1 MTPLK
6 GASRGPS
13 RLKGSGL
20 FLLLVFL
27 CLLSTGS
34 AGSADRPG
42 GTLHA
47 LLING
52 GDRPSSNYLSH
63 LHHLEDM
70 VHLLRLRGVAPEH
83 IHVFS
88 ADGEDPSADLTTR
101 DSPPSDF
108 WLLEGTSLGSRL
120 RPQARLINTNWAGV
134 TLHPARQA
142 ALREWFKAARKRI
155 VPGDQLLI
163 FVTDHGTGDRDDADN
178 SAISL
183 WGEKLTVRELKA
195 LLARL
200 PAGVQVV
207 MVMSQCY
214 SGAFANV
221 ISDAGPSEPTGNVC
235 GFFSTTGQQK
245 AYGCY
250 PEGRDRDQIG
260 HAFHFIEALGRRA
273 TTAEAHAEVLADD
286 DTPDVPLRTSD
297 VYLSR
302 LVSAEAAG
310 RRIDADALVD
320 SLLAQ
325 AWRKRID
332 WEPEIRLL
340 DRIGTAFGTFS
351 PRSLGEISSREK
363 ELQALTEQ
371 MSTYAER
378 WKVVQVELKE
388 SLLQSFLGEQP
399 DWRARLEPGA
409 LDGLSLEE
417 RAVLLEELLPPLLEH
432 AHHRPEFWQR
442 LERFRDHA
450 VRGSEAGWRLEVRK
464 AALQRMRTILI
475 GIAGRMLLAQDREH
489 EPSDETVLHTAQ
501 RQALARL
508 EHCEAFAAGEPPDP
522 ATVAR
527 SYMAPPFPPLS
538 EELVLLEEISPSWL
552 GVRFRPVAAPVR
564 AAHGSPAGAN
574 LLEAVYPDSPA
585 REGGLEVGDIVL
597 GPPGQPFD
605 SPREL
610 REWTMTAPR
619 GVALPLLVVRPGEHS
634 GDDLQFEASLV
645 LRAYP
650 AHLPK
655 TSGAPRV
662 GDRAPVL
669 PATLKPVGSSDRAG
683 LEERPRVLF
692 FWATWCGPCKK
703 AVPEVMAFAQS
714 RGLSVLAIS
723 DEDEDTVSN
732 FLKGRG
738 EAFFDQVAV
747 DTLRQTFASYGISGT
762 PTILLVDR
770 EGIIRHRQVGYNADK
785 GVSIE
790 GWSWARPMTG
800 SEEGKS
806 R

>member
-1 MTPLK
+1 MRRPCVR
-6 GASRGPS
+6 GAA
-13 RLKGSGL
+13 
-20 FLLLVFL
+20 LVSVF
-27 CLLSTGS
+27 CLSTAAS
-34 AGSADRPG
+34 ARSAESPPEEV
-42 GTLHA
+42 HA

-52 GDRPSSNYLSH
+52 GDRPAANYLSH

-70 VHLLRLRGVAPEH
+70 VHLLRVRGVAPER

-88 ADGEDPSADLTTR
+88 ADGEDPAADLTTR
-101 DSPPSDF
+101 DSPPADF
-108 WLLEGTSLGSRL
+108 WLLEGTSLGDRL
-120 RPQARLINTNWAGV
+120 RPQARIINTQWAGV

-142 ALREWFKAARKRI
+142 ALREWFEAARKRI
-155 VPGDQLLI
+155 VPGDRLLI
-163 FVTDHGTGDRDDADN
+163 FVTDHGTGDRDDPES

-221 ISDAGPSEPTGNVC
+221 ISESGPREPSGNVC
-235 GFFSTTGQQK
+235 GFFSTTGQQR

-297 VYLSR
+297 AYLSR
-302 LVSAEAAG
+302 LVSDEAVA
-310 RRIDADALVD
+310 RRMDADALVD
-320 SLLAQ
+320 SLLGQ
-325 AWRKRID
+325 AWRKRAD

-351 PRSLGEISSREK
+351 PRRLGEISSREK
-363 ELQALTEQ
+363 ELQAVTEQ
-371 MSTYAER
+371 MSIYAGR
-378 WKVVQVELKE
+378 WKLAQVEVGE

-399 DWRARLEPGA
+399 DWRARLEPRA
-409 LDGLSLEE
+409 LEGLSPED

-432 AHHRPEFWQR
+432 ARSRPEPWQKLDR
-442 LERFRDHA
+442 YRDYA

-464 AALQRMRTILI
+464 AALQRMRAILV
-475 GIAGRMLLAQDREH
+475 GIAGRVLLAQGREH
-489 EPSDETVLHTAQ
+489 EASGEAVGQGAR

-508 EHCEAFAAGEPPDP
+508 ERCEAFVAGEPPDP

-527 SYMAPPFPPLS
+527 SYAAAPFPPLS
-538 EELVLLEEISPSWL
+538 QELALLEEISPSWL
-552 GVRFRPVAAPVR
+552 GVRFRPVAPPVR
-564 AAHGSPAGAN
+564 AARRLPAGAN
-574 LLEAVYPDSPA
+574 LLEAVYADSPA
-585 REGGLEVGDIVL
+585 REAGLQAGDIVL

-619 GVALPLLVVRPGEHS
+619 GVALPLLVVRPGEDG

-650 AHLPK
+650 ARLPK
-655 TSGAPRV
+655 PSGPPLV
-662 GDRAPVL
+662 GDRAPIL
-669 PATLKPVGSSDRAG
+669 PTTLKPVGSNQRAD
-683 LEERPRVLF
+683 LEGRPRVLF

-714 RGLSVLAIS
+714 RGLPVLAIS
-723 DEDEDTVSN
+723 DEDEDTVSK
-732 FLKGRG
+732 FLEGRG

-762 PTILLVDR
+762 PTILLIDR
-770 EGIIRHRQVGYNADK
+770 DGVIRHRQVGYSADK
-785 GVSIE
+785 GVTVD
-790 GWSWARPMTG
+790 GWSWTRATTG
-800 SEEGKS
+800 SKEGKAP
-806 R
+806 

>member
-1 MTPLK
+1 MTRAVRK
-6 GASRGPS
+6 TW
-13 RLKGSGL
+13 
-20 FLLLVFL
+20 LVSFF
-27 CLLSTGS
+27 CCLSTAAS
-34 AGSADRPG
+34 ARCAESPS
-42 GTLHA
+42 GTVHA

-52 GDRPSSNYLSH
+52 GDQPTANYLSH

-70 VHLLRLRGVAPEH
+70 VHLLRVRGVAPEH

-88 ADGEDPSADLTTR
+88 ADGEDPSADLTTL
-101 DSPPSDF
+101 DSPPAAF
-108 WLLEGTSLGSRL
+108 WLLDGTSLGNRL
-120 RPQARLINTNWAGV
+120 RPQARLVNTRWAGV
-134 TLHPARQA
+134 TLHPARQW
-142 ALREWFKAARKRI
+142 ALREWFETARKRI
-155 VPGDQLLI
+155 VGGDQLLI
-163 FVTDHGTGDRDDADN
+163 FVTDHGTGDRDDPES

-183 WGEKLTVRELKA
+183 WREKLTVRELKA

-221 ISDAGPSEPTGNVC
+221 ISDGGPSEPSGNVC

-260 HAFHFIEALGRRA
+260 HAFRFIEALGRRA

-297 VYLSR
+297 AYLSR
-302 LVSAEAAG
+302 LVSAEAAA
-310 RRIDADALVD
+310 RRMDPDAQVD
-320 SLLAQ
+320 SLLVQ
-325 AWRKRID
+325 AWRKRAD

-351 PRSLGEISSREK
+351 PRRLGEISSREK

-378 WKVVQVELKE
+378 WKVAQVELKE

-399 DWRARLEPGA
+399 DWRARLEPRA
-409 LDGLSLEE
+409 LEGLSPEDLS
-417 RAVLLEELLPPLLEH
+417 VLLEEFLPLLLEH
-432 AHHRPEFWQR
+432 ARSRPELWQK
-442 LERFRDHA
+442 LDRFRDYA
-450 VRGSEAGWRLEVRK
+450 VRGSEAGWRLEVRN
-464 AALQRMRTILI
+464 AALQRMRTILV
-475 GIAGRMLLAQDREH
+475 GIAGRVLLAQGRERD
-489 EPSDETVLHTAQ
+489 PSDGTDRHTAQ

-508 EHCEAFAAGEPPDP
+508 ERCEAFAAGEPPDP

-527 SYMAPPFPPLS
+527 SLAAPPFPPLRA
-538 EELVLLEEISPSWL
+538 ELALLEEISPSWL
-552 GVRFRPVAAPVR
+552 GVRFRPVTPPVR
-564 AAHGSPAGAN
+564 AARRLPAGASQ
-574 LLEAVYPDSPA
+574 LEAVYPDSPA
-585 REGGLEVGDIVL
+585 QEAGLDAGDIVL

-619 GVALPLLVVRPGEHS
+619 GVALPLLVVRPGEDS
-634 GDDLQFEASLV
+634 GDDLQFEAALV

-650 AHLPK
+650 ARLPK
-655 TSGAPRV
+655 PSGPPLA

-669 PATLKPVGSSDRAG
+669 PATLRPVGASRLTD
-683 LEERPRVLF
+683 LEGRPRVLF
-692 FWATWCGPCKK
+692 FWATWCAPCKK

-714 RGLSVLAIS
+714 RGLPVLAIS
-723 DEDEDTVSN
+723 DEDEDAVSK
-732 FLKGRG
+732 FLEGRK
-738 EAFFDQVAV
+738 EAFFDRVAV
-747 DTLRQTFASYGISGT
+747 DTRRQTFASYGISGT

-770 EGIIRHRQVGYNADK
+770 DGIIRHRQVGYDADK
-785 GVSIE
+785 GVTVE
-790 GWSWARPMTG
+790 GWSWVTPVTGMT
-800 SEEGKS
+800 EGKS

>member
-1 MTPLK
+1 M
-6 GASRGPS
+6 
-13 RLKGSGL
+13 
-20 FLLLVFL
+20 
-27 CLLSTGS
+27 
-34 AGSADRPG
+34 
-42 GTLHA
+42 HA

-52 GDRPSSNYLSH
+52 GDRPTSNYLSH

-70 VHLLRLRGVAPEH
+70 VHLLRARGVAPEH

-101 DSPPSDF
+101 DSPPADF
-108 WLLEGTSLGSRL
+108 WLLEGTSLGNRL
-120 RPQARLINTNWAGV
+120 RPQARLINTQWAGV

-142 ALREWFKAARKRI
+142 ALREWFEAARRRI

-183 WGEKLTVRELKA
+183 WGEKLTVWELKA

-221 ISDAGPSEPTGNVC
+221 ISDAGPSESSGNVC
-235 GFFSTTGQQK
+235 GFFSTTGQQR

-260 HAFHFIEALGRRA
+260 YAFHFIEALGHRA
-273 TTAEAHAEVLADD
+273 TTAEAHAAVLAND

-297 VYLSR
+297 AYLSR
-302 LVSAEAAG
+302 LVSAEAAA
-310 RRIDADALVD
+310 RRMDADALVD
-320 SLLAQ
+320 SLLSR
-325 AWRKRID
+325 AWRKSAD

-351 PRSLGEISSREK
+351 PRSLGEIHSREK
-363 ELQALTEQ
+363 ELLALSEQ
-371 MSTYAER
+371 LSTYAER
-378 WKVVQVELKE
+378 WKVVQVELEE

-399 DWRARLEPGA
+399 DWRTRVEPGA
-409 LDGLSLEE
+409 LDALRLED
-417 RAVLLEELLPPLLEH
+417 RALLLEELLPPLLEH
-432 AHHRPEFWQR
+432 ARRRPEFWQR

-450 VRGSEAGWRLEVRK
+450 VRGSEASWRLEVRK
-464 AALQRMRTILI
+464 AALQRMQAILVGI
-475 GIAGRMLLAQDREH
+475 GGRVLLAQDREH
-489 EPSDETVLHTAQ
+489 EPSDERALHSGQ

-508 EHCEAFAAGEPPDP
+508 ERCEAFAPGEPPDP
-522 ATVAR
+522 ATVDR
-527 SYMAPPFPPLS
+527 SHEVPPFPPLS
-538 EELVLLEEISPSWL
+538 EELALLEEISPSWL

-564 AAHGSPAGAN
+564 AAHGLPAGAN

-634 GDDLQFEASLV
+634 GDDLPFEASLV

-655 TSGAPRV
+655 TSGPPLV

-683 LEERPRVLF
+683 LAGRPRILF
-692 FWATWCGPCKK
+692 FWATWCGPCKQ

-714 RGLSVLAIS
+714 RALSVLAIS
-723 DEDEDTVSN
+723 DEDEDTVGN
-732 FLKGRG
+732 FLKGRR

-747 DTLRQTFASYGISGT
+747 DTFRQTFASYGISGT
-762 PTILLVDR
+762 PTILLVDQQ
-770 EGIIRHRQVGYNADK
+770 GIIRLRQVGYDADK
-785 GVSIE
+785 GVTVE
-790 GWSWARPMTG
+790 GWRWIRATTG
-800 SEEGKS
+800 SKEGKS

>member
-1 MTPLK
+1 MSSPS
-6 GASRGPS
+6 SRTERRRVRQVAFVS
-13 RLKGSGL
+13 
-20 FLLLVFL
+20 LL
-27 CLLSTGS
+27 CCLSTAAFARDAQS
-34 AGSADRPG
+34 PPG
-42 GTLHA
+42 TVHA

-52 GDRPSSNYLSH
+52 GDRPTSNYLSH

-70 VHLLRLRGVAPEH
+70 VHVLRGRGVAPEH

-101 DSPPSDF
+101 DSPPADF
-108 WLLEGTSLGSRL
+108 WLLEGTSLDSRL
-120 RPQARLINTNWAGV
+120 RPQARLVNTYWAGV

-142 ALREWFKAARKRI
+142 ALREWFEAARTRI
-155 VPGDQLLI
+155 VPGDRLLI
-163 FVTDHGTGDRDDADN
+163 FVTDHGTGDRDDPEN

-200 PAGVQVV
+200 PAGIQVV

-214 SGAFANV
+214 SGAFANL
-221 ISDAGPSEPTGNVC
+221 ISDAGPSEPSGNVC

-250 PEGRDRDQIG
+250 PEGRDRDKVG

-273 TTAEAHAEVLADD
+273 TTAEAHADVLADD
-286 DTPDVPLRTSD
+286 DTPDVPLQTSD
-297 VYLSR
+297 AYLSR
-302 LVSAEAAG
+302 LVSTEAAA
-310 RRIDADALVD
+310 RRIDVDALVD

-325 AWRKRID
+325 AWRKRTD

-351 PRSLGEISSREK
+351 PRRLGEINSREK

-371 MSTYAER
+371 MSTYADR
-378 WKVVQVELKE
+378 WKVAQTELKE

-399 DWRARLEPGA
+399 DWRARLEPAA
-409 LDGLSLEE
+409 LDGLRLED

-432 AHHRPEFWQR
+432 ARRRPEFWQR

-464 AALQRMRTILI
+464 AALQRMRTILV
-475 GIAGRMLLAQDREH
+475 GIAGRVLVAHDREH
-489 EPSDETVLHTAQ
+489 APSDETMPHAAQ
-501 RQALARL
+501 RQALGRL
-508 EHCEAFAAGEPPDP
+508 ERCEAFAAGEPPDP
-522 ATVAR
+522 ATVDR
-527 SYMAPPFPPLS
+527 SDVAPPFPPLS
-538 EELVLLEEISPSWL
+538 EELALLEEISPSWL
-552 GVRFRPVAAPVR
+552 GVRFRPVAPPVR
-564 AAHGSPAGAN
+564 AAHGLPAGAN
-574 LLEAVYPDSPA
+574 LLDAVYPDSPA
-585 REGGLEVGDIVL
+585 REGGLEAGDIVL
-597 GPPGQPFD
+597 GPPGQPFA

-619 GVALPLLVVRPGEHS
+619 GVALPLLVVRPGEQS
-634 GDDLQFEASLV
+634 GDDVQFEASLV

-655 TSGAPRV
+655 PSGPPLV
-662 GDRAPVL
+662 GDRAPIL
-669 PATLKPVGSSDRAG
+669 PATLKPVGSSERADPEG
-683 LEERPRVLF
+683 RPRVLF

-723 DEDEDTVSN
+723 DEDEDTVRS
-732 FLKGRG
+732 FLEGRK
-738 EAFFDQVAV
+738 EAFFSQVAV
-747 DTLRQTFASYGISGT
+747 DTLRKTFTSYGISGT

-770 EGIIRHRQVGYNADK
+770 DGIIRHRQVGYNAEK
-785 GVSIE
+785 GVTVE
-790 GWSWARPMTG
+790 GWTWVRATTG
-800 SEEGKS
+800 STEGKS